1 MQNAECRMMNAESK
15 TEGHAFIL
23 HSAII
28 ILHSATLSCC
38 HREPLGMN
46 DVNGSLLAVEAV
58 DTGNG

>member
-1 MQNAECRMMNAESK
+1 MMNAESK